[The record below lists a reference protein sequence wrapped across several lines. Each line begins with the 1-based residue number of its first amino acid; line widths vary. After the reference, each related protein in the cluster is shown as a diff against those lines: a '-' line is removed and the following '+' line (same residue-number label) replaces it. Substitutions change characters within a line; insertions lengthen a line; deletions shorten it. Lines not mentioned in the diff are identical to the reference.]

1 MANCSALHGTTLSA
15 VTAFPR
21 HSPSTPSSRKTLAHV
36 ALKPRGFD
44 IGFDIGFDVDPRA
57 PGRRSCMIVRAR
69 SSGATAVRAATPA
82 SPPAKSCFAGC
93 ARGGVCSAERRGPVA
108 AASQFH
114 AALSRSCALGSS
126 AAYFLNSAYPTVRG
140 AEDEVSFRP
149 ATFRSGRRSSSA
161 IMALASSALADAMP
175 SARTAASVS
184 DAARRRVDATGF
196 GPARSR
202 VSLPSPS
209 LPSPSGS
216 SSRKFAK
223 SACLQMASQAAW
235 YSRSRRR
242 SRRANAS
249 KSNASKSNPSER
261 EVRASP
267 SLRASRPAPPRGP
280 ASERTS
286 SST

>member
-15 VTAFPR
+15 VTALPR
-21 HSPSTPSSRKTLAHV
+21 QRPSTPSSRSTLAHV

-44 IGFDIGFDVDPRA
+44 IGRDSRDPLVAALDPRA
-57 PGRRSCMIVRAR
+57 GRRGRRSCMMVRAR

-108 AASQFH
+108 ASSQFH

-126 AAYFLNSAYPTVRG
+126 AAYFLNSAYPTVFAG
-140 AEDEVSFRP
+140 AVGYEPSFWVR
-149 ATFRSGRRSSSA
+149 TFRSEGRRSSSA

-184 DAARRRVDATGF
+184 DAARRRVDAEDCF
-196 GPARSR
+196 G
-202 VSLPSPS
+202 
-209 LPSPSGS
+209 SGS

-249 KSNASKSNPSER
+249 KSNFIE
-261 EVRASP
+261 RASP
-267 SLRASRPAPPRGP
+267 AASCKMASRPAPPPP